1 MKEKV
6 FIVIYILLSVFII
19 ISKMADAHDGQVN
32 ITGSIQSNTCIVDTD
47 SKNMTVSMGIVSSKQ
62 FYEAGATSA
71 AQKFTIKLI
80 KCGDAATAVKV
91 TFRGTPDALD
101 PRLLVLDGGTGTASG
116 MGIAI
121 LDLNRKPVALNTQG
135 VDFAL
140 TPGALM
146 VSLDFFAEYMANG
159 AAVKAGDANATAT
172 FVLDYA

>member
-1 MKEKV
+1 MKSKIFNV
-6 FIVIYILLSVFII
+6 IHLLVGICIVI
-19 ISKMADAHDGQVN
+19 SKIADAHDGQVN

-47 SKNMTVSMGIVSSKQ
+47 SKNMTVSMGSVSSKQ

-91 TFRGTPDALD
+91 TFRGTSDGRD
-101 PRLLVLDGGTGTASG
+101 PRLLALDGGTGSASG

-121 LDLNRKPVALNTQG
+121 LDLNRQPVALNTQS
-135 VDFAL
+135 VNYAI
-140 TPGALM
+140 TPGALT
-146 VSLDFFAEYMANG
+146 VSLDFYAEYKANG
-159 AAVKAGDANATAT
+159 AAVNAGDANATAT